1 LINKKS
7 HNESLQRE
15 EDRYD
20 GEPLD
25 RNIIERARAAGINPS
40 PILEGVINAVR
51 NVDSSNPDGVC
62 TDSDVEQF
70 RKVLIEK
77 VQQILNKYQIN
88 RIEIGT
94 YPDSYAMNG
103 YVEVQ
108 LFLTSSGHL
117 YEQYHDGRTQY
128 IELSSYALDG
138 IHSPKHILYNLFEK
152 RIQVTEKNK
161 AKIKE
166 LEDFASDSSLGTVSA

>member
-25 RNIIERARAAGINPS
+25 RNIIERARTAGINPS
-40 PILEGVINAVR
+40 PILEGIINAVR

-62 TDSDVEQF
+62 TDSDVEL
-70 RKVLIEK
+70 KKKALIEK
-77 VQQILNKYQIN
+77 IQQILSKYGL
-88 RIEIGT
+88 IELEVGS
-94 YPDSYAMNG
+94 YPDSFVMDG
-103 YVEVQ
+103 YTEVRIM
-108 LFLTSSGHL
+108 LSSSGHL

-128 IELSSYALDG
+128 YELSSHVLEE
-138 IHSPKHILYNLFEK
+138 IHSPKHILSNLFARLIEM
-152 RIQVTEKNK
+152 TEKNK
-161 AKIKE
+161 AKIKKIE
-166 LEDFASDSSLGTVSA
+166 EFANAWTL